1 MLEKYDNGVYLIGPS
16 SSSSLVVVG
25 RRPVVMSTATRF
37 SSLCRRVANRN
48 SKRQSVREYSSR
60 YETDMLDIKTQ
71 MASKKKTKHAR
82 PNRKRTCGA
91 GWRNIRSSKYQT
103 ISNQNSKS
111 FRIARARTHV
121 ASRPEQQRRTF
132 IFSLLASL
140 VLSTSSERSSS
151 FFAKLVAVVDDQQI
165 DANSSPCTCTTTT
178 S

>member
-1 MLEKYDNGVYLIGPS
+1 MRVARAREIRQRRLFNRSIVVVVV
-16 SSSSLVVVG
+16 VVVG

-37 SSLCRRVANRN
+37 FSLCRRVANRN

-82 PNRKRTCGA
+82 PNRKKTCGA

-121 ASRPEQQRRTF
+121 VSRPEQQRRTF

-140 VLSTSSERSSS
+140 VLSTSLRE
-151 FFAKLVAVVDDQQI
+151 KQQLL
-165 DANSSPCTCTTTT
+165 C
-178 S
+178 